1 MLFNGCILDTLILS
15 YQSVIFSDMEI
26 IQLMGNARTDYGKK
40 QSKADRTNGL
50 VPCAIYSGDKATHF
64 TVTPMQ
70 VRDIV
75 YTPDFKLAQIS
86 VDGGAS
92 QKCFLKGISF
102 HPVTD
107 AILNIEFQELVPNR
121 KVLVEIP
128 ITTKG
133 VSPGVKAGG
142 KLLQSVRRAKIK
154 CLPENLVGELSLDIS
169 SLELGQ
175 AIRIR
180 DIQPAEGVEI
190 MNPGGTPVAII
201 EIPRALRSA
210 AAKQGK

>member
-1 MLFNGCILDTLILS
+1 
-15 YQSVIFSDMEI
+15 MEI
-26 IQLMGNARTDYGKK
+26 IQLVGTARTEYGKK

-50 VPCAIYSGDKATHF
+50 IPCAIYSGDKASHF
-64 TVTPMQ
+64 TITPME
-70 VRDIV
+70 VRDLV
-75 YTPDFKLAQIS
+75 YTPEFKLAQIT
-86 VDGGAS
+86 VGDTS
-92 QKCFLKGISF
+92 QKCFLKQISF

-107 AILNIEFQELVPNR
+107 KILNIEFQELVPGR
-121 KVLVEIP
+121 KFLVEIP

-133 VSPGVKAGG
+133 ISPGVKAGG

-154 CLPENLVGELSLDIS
+154 CLPESLVNELSLDIS

-210 AAKQGK
+210 AAKAGK

>member
-1 MLFNGCILDTLILS
+1 
-15 YQSVIFSDMEI
+15 MEI
-26 IQLMGNARTDYGKK
+26 IQLVGTARTEYGKK

-50 VPCAIYSGDKATHF
+50 IPCAIYSGDKASHF
-64 TVTPMQ
+64 TITPME
-70 VRDIV
+70 VRDLV
-75 YTPDFKLAQIS
+75 YTPEFKLAQIT
-86 VDGGAS
+86 VGDTS
-92 QKCFLKGISF
+92 QKCFLKQISF

-107 AILNIEFQELVPNR
+107 KILNIEFQELVPGR
-121 KVLVEIP
+121 KFLVEIP

-154 CLPENLVGELSLDIS
+154 CLPESLVNELSLDIS

-210 AAKQGK
+210 AAKAGK